1 MKKYKGSVLADASD
15 TELREGQKTKKRKR
29 TVLRVFVLV
38 ICVLFFL
45 LSVAAAVMYGLF
57 SHYYQ
62 MLDYEE
68 LFDSEDTW
76 VSVSVEDEGDEEV
89 PDTSKLA
96 SDEEKDKYLG
106 QVDKVDQ
113 TEQTESDDVEIE
125 IEQIGGSLGIIER
138 DYTCEYIS
146 DSDNVIN
153 LLVIGIDA
161 RYNISAG
168 LSDTM
173 IVISICPSQKKIVVT
188 SFLRDV
194 YVMIPGIGANRL
206 NAAYSYGGPSL
217 LVETIE
223 NNFGLRIDRYVMA
236 NFFTFVDVVE
246 RVGGVSV
253 YLNDS
258 ELAVI
263 NEHIYWT
270 NSVLYGASRDNK
282 TKNMLELKGSGYYEL
297 NGVAALSYA
306 RIRNIDSDFGRTTR
320 QRQVISAIFKKV
332 SGMSASDWN
341 GLLELILPKI
351 KTNLTRND
359 IVKLMLNVAAYMKYD
374 IKTASMPP
382 ADNFRYMQIDGRSVI
397 GVDQDFIREYLFE
410 LIYQQ

>member
-1 MKKYKGSVLADASD
+1 MKKYKGSVRADASD

-45 LSVAAAVMYGLF
+45 LSVAAAVMYALF

-223 NNFGLRIDRYVMA
+223 KNFGLRIDRYVMA

-246 RVGGVSV
+246 RVGGISV

-341 GLLELILPKI
+341 GLLELIVPKI